1 MDAVATGEHWFGTR
15 AKELGLVDDIMTS
28 DEYLQGRKEHLDLYE
43 LNWEYKRKLAE
54 RLGVSVENA
63 GVRLIDRFWHRGSQR
78 QFH

>member
-1 MDAVATGEHWFGTR
+1 MSVEA
-15 AKELGLVDDIMTS
+15 
-28 DEYLQGRKEHLDLYE
+28 
-43 LNWEYKRKLAE
+43 KRKLAE